1 MTLVELIV
9 SFTILALLTTMAL
22 PLARYKVRRD
32 RERELR
38 YAVREMRT
46 AIDKYKDMADLN
58 QLGPQG
64 VDTDNYPPTLDVLVE
79 GVTKSGTVDTK
90 IRFLRRVPK
99 DPMTGTFEWGMRSTP
114 RRYASPAVGAG
125 KTFSTYL
132 RRARRRQGMARR
144 IRNGDLRGR
153 TRGFTL
159 VELMIVMTIVTVIMA
174 MAVPMY
180 QKAIVRAKESVLKN
194 NLFTLRT
201 LIDEY
206 TFDKAKAPQ
215 TLDDLVREGYLRQV
229 PVDPMTGS
237 NQTWRIIM
245 EDAMASV
252 NQMEPGI
259 FDVRSGSDQGSLEGT
274 PYADW

>member
-90 IRFLRRVPK
+90 IRFLRRIPK
-99 DPMTGTFEWGMRSTP
+99 DPITGTFEWGMRST
-114 RRYASPAVGAG
+114 RDET
-125 KTFSTYL
+125 KSTSWGG
-132 RRARRRQGMARR
+132 Q
-144 IRNGDLRGR
+144 N
-153 TRGFTL
+153 
-159 VELMIVMTIVTVIMA
+159 V
-174 MAVPMY
+174 
-180 QKAIVRAKESVLKN
+180 
-194 NLFTLRT
+194 
-201 LIDEY
+201 
-206 TFDKAKAPQ
+206 
-215 TLDDLVREGYLRQV
+215 
-229 PVDPMTGS
+229 
-237 NQTWRIIM
+237 
-245 EDAMASV
+245 
-252 NQMEPGI
+252 
-259 FDVRSGSDQGSLEGT
+259 FDVYTKSTEKAGDGT
-274 PYADW
+274 PYSEW